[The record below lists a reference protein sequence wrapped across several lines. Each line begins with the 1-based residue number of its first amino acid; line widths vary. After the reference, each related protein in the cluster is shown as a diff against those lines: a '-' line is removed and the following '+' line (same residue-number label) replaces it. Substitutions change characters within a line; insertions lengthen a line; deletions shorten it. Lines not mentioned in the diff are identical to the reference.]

1 MMNIREQFAATSKR
15 RQLLVKAMPEVM
27 SRVSENTKKV
37 HSSGALD
44 AKTKEFVSLGMSI
57 MIMCDE
63 CILHHTIAL
72 YDLGCTR
79 EEFCECLETAITL
92 QSCPGLKY
100 SQLAL
105 EYYDELVQLEENS
118 DNEY

>member
-1 MMNIREQFAATSKR
+1 MSIREKFKETSKR
-15 RQLLVKAMPEVM
+15 RQLLVRAMPEVM
-27 SRVSENTKKV
+27 GNVAKNTKKS
-37 HSSGALD
+37 HSDGALD
-44 AKTKEFVSLGMSI
+44 AKTKEFISLGMSI
-57 MIMCDE
+57 MIKCDE

-79 EEFCECLETAITL
+79 EEFVEALETAITL

-105 EYYDELVQLEENS
+105 EYFDALVEEEEENGS
-118 DNEY
+118 K

>member
-1 MMNIREQFAATSKR
+1 MNIREQFKETSKR
-15 RQLLVKAMPEVM
+15 RQLLVQAMPETM
-27 SRVSENTKKV
+27 TRVAENTKNS
-37 HSSGALD
+37 HREGALNV
-44 AKTKEFVSLGMSI
+44 KTKEFISLGMSI

-72 YDLGCTR
+72 YDLGCSR

-105 EYYDELVQLEENS
+105 EYYDELERLERNN
-118 DNEY
+118 D